1 MIREGTKVLTI
12 AVKKRVDRWEKEEE
26 WGQRR
31 VRRPR
36 GEKKMRMDKR
46 Q

>member
-26 WGQRR
+26 WGQ
-31 VRRPR
+31 
-36 GEKKMRMDKR
+36 EES
-46 Q
+46 